1 MSGTGSPRVVL
12 VTGGSRGLGAALVD
26 GFLAEGDVVATCSR
40 SVTPQVEAWASG
52 PAADRFLHEALDITD
67 RDATA
72 DFVRRVVDRFGG
84 IDVLVNNA
92 GVAREGV
99 LGLFDDEE
107 TDEVIDVN
115 LKATIHVTKLVSRRM
130 LRAGSGRIIN
140 ISSIIGLSGYR
151 GLSVYAST
159 KAALDGFTRALAREL
174 GSRGITVNSVA
185 PGYLRTEMSHG
196 LDEAQMA
203 QIARRTPAGRL
214 GEPDDVVGPVLFL
227 ASDAAAFMSGTTLVV
242 DGGLTC

>member
-1 MSGTGSPRVVL
+1 MTRTVL
-12 VTGGSRGLGAALVD
+12 ITGGSRGLGAALVE
-26 GFLAEGDVVATCSR
+26 GFLTEGDNVATCSR
-40 SVTPQVEAWASG
+40 SVTPAVDAWAG
-52 PAADRFLHEALDITD
+52 GDAADRFLHEPLDITD

-72 DFVRRVVDRFGG
+72 GFVKRVAERFGA

-99 LGLFDDEE
+99 IGLFGDDE
-107 TDEVIDVN
+107 TDEVIDLN
-115 LKATIHVTKLVSRRM
+115 LRSTIHVTKLVSRRM
-130 LRAGSGRIIN
+130 LRAGSGRIVN

-159 KAALDGFTRALAREL
+159 KAAMDGFTRALAREL
-174 GSRGITVNSVA
+174 GARGITVNSVA

-196 LDEAQMA
+196 LDEAQMN

-214 GEPDDVVGPVLFL
+214 GEPEDVVGAVLFL
-227 ASDAAAFMSGTTLVV
+227 ASDAAAFVSGTTLVI